1 MESVTGVTQVS
12 FDGGI
17 ARSTS
22 SCKEAPSGGK
32 GTLSYRHTTMK
43 YLTPAW
49 RVFVRAALS
58 PQLSSAH
65 ASARGTNG
73 PAQPPAD
80 VKIDMTVSST
90 VVAFKAEGQVEIK

>member
-1 MESVTGVTQVS
+1 MERRTGLARVS

-22 SCKEAPSGGK
+22 SCREAPSGGK
-32 GTLSYRHTTMK
+32 GTLSYRQTTMK
-43 YLTPAW
+43 YLTPAC
-49 RVFVRAALS
+49 RVLVRAALN

-73 PAQPPAD
+73 PAQPAAD
-80 VKIDMTVSST
+80 VKMDMTVSST
-90 VVAFKAEGQVEIK
+90 VVAFKAEGQVEIR